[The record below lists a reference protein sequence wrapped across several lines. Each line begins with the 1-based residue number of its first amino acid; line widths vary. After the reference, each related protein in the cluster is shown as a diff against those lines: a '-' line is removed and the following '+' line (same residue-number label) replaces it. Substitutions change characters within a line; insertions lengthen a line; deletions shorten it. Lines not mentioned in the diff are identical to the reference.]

1 MEIKKVVVIGSGTM
15 GSGIAAHLCNANV
28 PVTLLDLTT
37 DISEK
42 ARERIKKSRP
52 PLLIDKSKIDNIDVG
67 NINDNFDIVSEA
79 DWVVEAVVERIDIKH
94 NIYEKIFKER
104 KVGSIIS
111 SNTSSIPISILSEK
125 LSAEDKKDFCITHF
139 FNPVRYMDLL
149 EIVKSENNDL
159 NKINSLKKFCE
170 ISLGK
175 GAIVCNDTPGFLGN
189 RIGVYA
195 MQVAMTEA
203 FKMKLSI
210 EEADAIF
217 GRPMGIPK
225 TGVFGLYDLIG
236 IDLMADV
243 LKSFIKELPETDEF
257 QEVAKEIPLVKK
269 LIETGYT
276 GRKGK
281 GGFYRINK
289 VDNKKILEAI
299 NLETGEYHP
308 SQKINIKSEKVDLK
322 ALINRDD
329 KYGEY
334 AWSVISK
341 IIDYASSLVPGITD
355 EFNDIDEAMRL
366 GFNWSKGPFEM
377 LEEIGVTN
385 FFSKFKN
392 YEGNKFLENL
402 SKTKNEKFHGV
413 RQKYT
418 DIETLGKVKKT
429 ASNIDGNSSA
439 SIYRFNDYN
448 IVEFTTK
455 ANALDYDSMDALKKA
470 TDKPLIIINESM
482 QFSAGVNLS
491 YTMEF
496 ANKGDFKS
504 IEKFVGYFQETCKH
518 LKYSEHPVV
527 SAPSGLTLGGGFEVM
542 VQSNFVAS
550 HTNIVVG
557 LVETIVGLIPAGGG
571 CKEMLARWLDT
582 EEAKKDPHYAPLKV
596 FDIIGYGKTATS
608 PVEAEPMKYLKPED
622 KKIMN
627 RNSLLEVS
635 KQILNNNKDFKAPLE
650 TEFKLPGKVVKEEMN
665 KILEKL
671 YNDKVILDHG
681 LLVAQELAHVL
692 SGGDTTIDKTLSE
705 DDLYKLELD
714 AFMRLIETKETQDR
728 IKHTLATGKP
738 LVN

>member
-1 MEIKKVVVIGSGTM
+1 M

-37 DISEK
+37 DISTN
-42 ARERIKKSRP
+42 ARDRIFKSRP
-52 PLLIDKSKIDNIDVG
+52 PLLIDKSKINNIKVG
-67 NINDNFDIVSEA
+67 NISDDFDTVKEA
-79 DWVVEAVVERIDIKH
+79 DWIVEAVVERIDIKH
-94 NIYEKIFKER
+94 QIYDKIFKSR
-104 KVGSIIS
+104 KDGAIVS
-111 SNTSSIPISILSEK
+111 SNTSSIPIKVLSQNLTNEQ
-125 LSAEDKKDFCITHF
+125 KKDFCITHF
-139 FNPVRYMDLL
+139 FNPVRYMGLL
-149 EIVKSENNDL
+149 EIVKNENNDL
-159 NKINSLKKFCE
+159 EKINALQKFCE
-170 ISLGK
+170 IELGK

-189 RIGVYA
+189 RVGVYA
-195 MQVAMTEA
+195 MQIAMTEA
-203 FKMKLSI
+203 FKMKLTV

-243 LKSFIKELPETDEF
+243 LKSFIKELPETDKF
-257 QEVAKEIPLVKK
+257 HEVAQEIPLIKK

-289 VDNKKILEAI
+289 DGGTKILEAL
-299 NLETGEYHP
+299 NLETGDYSP
-308 SQKINIKSEKVDLK
+308 SKKIDIKSEKVDLK
-322 ALINRDD
+322 KLINRDD
-329 KYGEY
+329 KHGEY

-341 IIDYASSLVPGITD
+341 IIKYASSLVNEITD

-377 LEEIGVTN
+377 LEEIGVEN
-385 FFSKFKN
+385 FFNKIDN
-392 YEGNKFLENL
+392 YGGNKFLENL
-402 SKTKNEKFHGV
+402 AKSKNENFYGE

-418 DIETLGKVKKT
+418 KIETLGKVKRK
-429 ASNIDGNSSA
+429 AQSIDGNSSA
-439 SIYRFNDYN
+439 QIYKFKDYN

-491 YTMEF
+491 YTMDF

-504 IEKFVGYFQETCKH
+504 IEKFIKYFQETCKE
-518 LKYSEHPVV
+518 LKYSKYPVI
-527 SAPSGLTLGGGFEVM
+527 SAPSGLTLGGGFEVL

-550 HTNIVVG
+550 HTNIVIG

-571 CKEMLARWLDT
+571 CKEMLARWQNT
-582 EEAKKDPHYAPLKV
+582 EESKKDPNFAPLKV

-608 PVEAEPMKYLKPED
+608 PVEAEPLKYLKPED

-627 RNSLLEVS
+627 RNSLLEAS
-635 KQILNNNKDFKAPLE
+635 KQILDENRDFKSPSELV
-650 TEFKLPGKVVKEEMN
+650 FNLPGESVRGEMHKV
-665 KILEKL
+665 LDKL

-681 LLVAQELAHVL
+681 MVVAKELAYVL
-692 SGGDTTIDKTLSE
+692 SGGDTSIDKQLSE
-705 DDLYKLELD
+705 DDLFKLELD
-714 AFMRLIETKETQDR
+714 AFMKLIETPKTQER

>member
-1 MEIKKVVVIGSGTM
+1 M

-37 DISEK
+37 EISTN
-42 ARERIKKSRP
+42 ARDRIFKSRP
-52 PLLIDKSKIDNIDVG
+52 PLLIDKSKINNIKVG
-67 NINDNFDIVSEA
+67 NISDDFDIVKEA
-79 DWVVEAVVERIDIKH
+79 DWIVEAVVERIDIKH
-94 NIYEKIFKER
+94 QIYDKIFKFR
-104 KVGSIIS
+104 KEGAIVS
-111 SNTSSIPISILSEK
+111 SNTSSIPIKVLSQNLTNEQ
-125 LSAEDKKDFCITHF
+125 KKDFCITHF
-139 FNPVRYMDLL
+139 FNPVRYMGLL
-149 EIVKSENNDL
+149 EIVKNENNDL
-159 NKINSLKKFCE
+159 EKINSLQKFCE
-170 ISLGK
+170 IELGK

-189 RIGVYA
+189 RVGVYA
-195 MQVAMTEA
+195 MQIAMTEA
-203 FKMKLSI
+203 FKMKLTV

-243 LKSFIKELPETDEF
+243 LKSFIKELPKTDKF
-257 QEVAKEIPLVKK
+257 HEVAQEIPLIKK

-281 GGFYRINK
+281 GGFFRINK
-289 VDNKKILEAI
+289 DGGAKILEAL
-299 NLETGEYHP
+299 NLETGDYSP
-308 SQKINIKSEKVDLK
+308 SKKIDIKSEKVDLK
-322 ALINRDD
+322 KLINRDD
-329 KYGEY
+329 KYGKY

-341 IIDYASSLVPGITD
+341 IIKYASSLVTEITD

-377 LEEIGVTN
+377 LEEIGVEN
-385 FFSKFKN
+385 FFSKIDN
-392 YEGNKFLENL
+392 YDGNKFLENL
-402 SKTKNEKFHGV
+402 AKSKNENFYGE

-418 DIETLGKVKKT
+418 KIETLGKVKRK
-429 ASNIDGNSSA
+429 AQSIDGNSSA
-439 SIYRFNDYN
+439 QIYQFKDYN

-491 YTMEF
+491 YTMDF

-504 IEKFVGYFQETCKH
+504 IEKFIKYFQETCKE
-518 LKYSEHPVV
+518 LKYSKYPVI
-527 SAPSGLTLGGGFEVM
+527 SAPSGLTLGGGFEVL

-550 HTNIVVG
+550 HTNIVIG

-571 CKEMLARWLDT
+571 CKEMLARWQNT
-582 EEAKKDPHYAPLKV
+582 EESKKDPHFAPLKV

-608 PVEAEPMKYLKPED
+608 PVEAEPLKYLKPED

-627 RNSLLEVS
+627 RNSLLEAS
-635 KQILNNNKDFKAPLE
+635 KQILDENRDFNSPSELV
-650 TEFKLPGKVVKEEMN
+650 FNLPGESVRGEMYKV
-665 KILEKL
+665 LDKL
-671 YNDKVILDHG
+671 YNDKVIQDHG
-681 LLVAQELAHVL
+681 MEVAKELAYVL
-692 SGGDTTIDKTLSE
+692 SGGDTSIDKQLSE
-705 DDLYKLELD
+705 DDLFKLELD
-714 AFMRLIETKETQDR
+714 AFMKLIETPKTQER

>member
-1 MEIKKVVVIGSGTM
+1 MNIKKVVVIGSGTM
-15 GSGIAAHLCNANV
+15 GSGIAAHLCNANI
-28 PVTLLDLTT
+28 PVTLLDLKTE
-37 DISEK
+37 ISEK
-42 ARERIKKSRP
+42 ARDRIHKSKP
-52 PLLIDKSKIDNIDVG
+52 PLLIDKSKINNIKVG
-67 NINDNFDIVSEA
+67 NISDNFDAVKDA

-94 NIYEKIFKER
+94 QIYEKIFKVR
-104 KVGSIIS
+104 KDGAIVS
-111 SNTSSIPISILSEK
+111 SNTSSIPIKILSEH
-125 LSAEDKKDFCITHF
+125 LTNIEKKDFCITHF
-139 FNPVRYMDLL
+139 FNPVRYMGLL
-149 EIVKSENNDL
+149 EIVKNENNDL
-159 NKINSLKKFCE
+159 NKINQLKKFCE
-170 ISLGK
+170 VELGK
-175 GAIVCNDTPGFLGN
+175 GAIICNDTPGFLGN
-189 RIGVYA
+189 RVGVYA

-243 LKSFIKELPETDEF
+243 LKSFIKELPKSDEF
-257 QEVAKEIPLVKK
+257 HEVAKEIPLVKK

-281 GGFYRINK
+281 GGFYRMNK
-289 VDNKKILEAI
+289 TGSIKVMEAI
-299 NLETGEYHP
+299 NLETGDY
-308 SQKINIKSEKVDLK
+308 SISKKIDIKTDQVDLK
-322 ALINRDD
+322 RLINRKD
-329 KYGEY
+329 KYGDY

-341 IIDYASSLVPGITD
+341 IIKYASSLVPKITK

-377 LEEIGVTN
+377 LEEIGVKN
-385 FFSKFKN
+385 FFDKIDDFK
-392 YEGNKFLENL
+392 GNNFLEEL
-402 SKTKNEKFHGV
+402 SKNKNENFYGE

-418 DIETLGKVKKT
+418 NIETLGKVKKT
-429 ASNIDGNSSA
+429 ASSVDGNNSA
-439 SIYRFNDYN
+439 KIYRFNDYN

-482 QFSAGVNLS
+482 QFSAGVNLT

-496 ANKGDFKS
+496 ADKRDFKS
-504 IEKFVGYFQETCKH
+504 IEKFIKYFQETCKH
-518 LKYSEHPVV
+518 LKYSKYPVI

-582 EEAKKDPHYAPLKV
+582 DEAKKDPNFAPLKV

-608 PVEAEPMKYLKPED
+608 PVEAEPMKYLMPED

-627 RNSLLEVS
+627 RNSLFEVS
-635 KQILNNNKDFKAPLE
+635 KKIIMENTDFKAPEELK
-650 TEFKLPGKVVKEEMN
+650 FNLPGKSVLEDMN
-665 KILEKL
+665 KILDNL
-671 YNDKVILDHG
+671 YNEKIILDHG
-681 LLVAQELAHVL
+681 VIVAKELANVL

-705 DDLYKLELD
+705 NDLFKLELD
-714 AFMRLIETKETQDR
+714 AFMKLIETKETQDR

>member
-1 MEIKKVVVIGSGTM
+1 MKIKKVVVIGSGTM

-37 DISEK
+37 EISEQ

-52 PLLIDKSKIDNIDVG
+52 PLLIDKSKIDNINVG
-67 NINDNFDIVSEA
+67 NINDNFNVVSEA

-104 KVGSIIS
+104 KAGSIIS
-111 SNTSSIPISILSEK
+111 SNTSSIPISVLSEK

-159 NKINSLKKFCE
+159 NKIDSLKKFCE

-189 RIGVYA
+189 RIGVFA
-195 MQVAMTEA
+195 MQIAMTEA
-203 FKMKLSI
+203 FKMKMSI
-210 EEADAIF
+210 EEADAVF

-243 LKSFIKELPETDEF
+243 LKSFIKELPESDEF

-281 GGFYRINK
+281 GGFYRMNK

-308 SQKINIKSEKVDLK
+308 AKKINIKSDKVDLK

-341 IIDYASSLVPGITD
+341 IINYASSLVPGITD

-377 LEEIGVTN
+377 LEEIGIAN

-392 YEGNKFLENL
+392 FEGNKFLENL
-402 SKTKNEKFHGV
+402 AETKNENFHGV

-429 ASNIDGNSSA
+429 ATNINGNSSA

-518 LKYSEHPVV
+518 LKYSDHPVV

-582 EEAKKDPHYAPLKV
+582 EEAKNDPHYAPLKV

-635 KQILNNNKDFKAPLE
+635 KEILNENKGFKAPLE
-650 TEFKLPGKVVKEEMN
+650 TKFKLPGKAAKNEMN

-671 YNDKVILDHG
+671 YNDKIILDHG